1 MPWHFQQF
9 QRLTVPQFRTGLTSG
24 HSYVLQR
31 NEVGAHSYRMSWDKT
46 WLRLQQFR
54 VNACL
59 KDKMMAA
66 AGLSGLS
73 ATGVQMPE
81 DQMPARGVATLV

>member
-1 MPWHFQQF
+1 M
-9 QRLTVPQFRTGLTSG
+9 VPLVLAWLTSG

-31 NEVGAHSYRMSWDKT
+31 DEVVAHGYGMSWHKT
-46 WLRLQQFR
+46 WLRLQEFR
-54 VNACL
+54 VSACL

-73 ATGVQMPE
+73 VAGVQMPG
-81 DQMPARGVATLV
+81 DQMPACELATLI